1 MKLKVPPPLVLIVAV
16 MLTYAAGSWFPG
28 LTFRFPGQV
37 VLAAI
42 MFFLGLIPDL
52 LALLTFIRRKTTVNP
67 MKPGETTSLVTD
79 GIYRLSRN
87 PMYLGLLFLLVAASL
102 YFSSYLSFII
112 IPGFVWY
119 LTEFQIKPEEKIL
132 RETFGETYE
141 KYLTKVR
148 RWV

>member
-37 VLAAI
+37 VLAVI
-42 MFFLGLIPDL
+42 MFFLGLVPDL
-52 LALLTFIRRKTTVNP
+52 LALLTFVRRKTTVNP
-67 MKPGETTSLVTD
+67 MKPGDASTLVTD
-79 GIYRLSRN
+79 GIYRISRN

-102 YFSSYLSFII
+102 FFSSYLSLLI
-112 IPGFVWY
+112 IPVFVWY
-119 LTEFQIKPEEKIL
+119 LTEFQIKPEE
-132 RETFGETYE
+132 ETLKERFGEAYE
-141 KYLTKVR
+141 KYLRKVR

>member
-37 VLAAI
+37 VLAVI
-42 MFFLGLIPDL
+42 MFFLGLVPDL
-52 LALLTFIRRKTTVNP
+52 LALLTFVRRKTTVNP
-67 MKPGETTSLVTD
+67 MKPGDASTLVTD
-79 GIYRLSRN
+79 GIYRISRN

-102 YFSSYLSFII
+102 FFSSYLSLLI
-112 IPGFVWY
+112 IPVFVWY
-119 LTEFQIKPEEKIL
+119 LTEFQIKPEEEIL
-132 RETFGETYE
+132 KARFGETYE
-141 KYLTKVR
+141 KYLRKVR